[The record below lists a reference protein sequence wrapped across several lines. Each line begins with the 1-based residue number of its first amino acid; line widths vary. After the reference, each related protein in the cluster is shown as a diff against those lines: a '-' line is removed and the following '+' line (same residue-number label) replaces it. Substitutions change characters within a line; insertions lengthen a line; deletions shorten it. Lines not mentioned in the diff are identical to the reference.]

1 MPVSRYSE
9 DEGMDEES
17 DCIVCARGTYVDETG
32 SDNDNDCKACATGK
46 WTCDHGRSCILRLS
60 YI

>member
-1 MPVSRYSE
+1 
-9 DEGMDEES
+9 MDEES
-17 DCIVCARGTYVDETG
+17 DCIVCSRGTYVDETG

-46 WTCDHGRSCILRLS
+46 WTCDHGRSCIFRLS

>member
-1 MPVSRYSE
+1 
-9 DEGMDEES
+9 MDEES